1 MKKKLHDFAL
11 SFMALLFFS
20 VSVHAQTVI
29 TFDDLTDSTTGTFIP
44 TGYQGLSWSNF
55 AYTTPVL
62 ATNVSGLTG
71 YYYGMVSPSN
81 VALNAGGSPAE
92 IDSATNFNFLSAY
105 LTGAWNSNLSIQVE
119 GFNGANML
127 YDQTVVVGATSATL
141 FAFNYTDIDRLYF
154 NSFGGE
160 PAFGGTPREPFVMDN
175 MTIDFIPEPSTFL
188 LAAAGG
194 ISLVALLRRSR
205 T

>member
-1 MKKKLHDFAL
+1 MKRKSHEFAL
-11 SFMALLFFS
+11 SFVVLAFFA
-20 VSVHAQTVI
+20 VSVHAQTII

-105 LTGAWNSNLSIQVE
+105 LTGAWNSNLDIEVE
-119 GFNGANML
+119 GFNGTNLL
-127 YDQTVVVGATSATL
+127 YDQTVVASATNATL

-160 PAFGGTPREPFVMDN
+160 PAFGGTAREQFVMDN
-175 MTIDFIPEPSTFL
+175 LTFEFIPEPSSL
-188 LAAAGG
+188 LLTGLGAV
-194 ISLVALLRRSR
+194 SLVAFMKRKRK
-205 T
+205 